1 MESGEMEIGKNS
13 SFTLQNVA
21 NVQFLNVLEFIYD
34 TAKGTKKQ
42 CYDDDDDVG
51 NEYEICLELR
61 ENENEMILYL
71 ESSDNLISFEDDDE
85 WNEVH
90 RIQTI
95 NDSETNSQKIKKCL
109 NLYQY
114 ERKICLIK
122 HEEKNE
128 YRVTIRKHEK
138 P

>member
-34 TAKGTKKQ
+34 ADNNHKKQ

-71 ESSDNLISFEDDDE
+71 ESSDNLISFDDDDG